1 MKEFIK
7 NNIAILAA
15 FLLPVLLILGI
26 VLNAHF
32 SKVSVKTNYNFV
44 YATCENGEYNYY
56 DCDTYLR
63 KRFAVVENKLV
74 LNELPKNN
82 VTDKDSTQT
91 YTDSSVRFFLH
102 DTNKNESEEVLIGRV
117 QELLL
122 NKFEES
128 PDGVKVVRSY
138 GDNPN
143 FLLFNTRSREGYFLV
158 KDKKGAELDILKE
171 YAGYQIPSFRFLGWV
186 ITTQ

>member
-44 YATCENGEYNYY
+44 YATCENGDYNYY

-63 KRFAVVENKLV
+63 KRFAIVDNKLV
-74 LNELPKNN
+74 LNELPKSND
-82 VTDKDSTQT
+82 VDKNPVETYSDSN
-91 YTDSSVRFFLH
+91 VRFFLYN
-102 DTNKNESEEVLIGRV
+102 TMKNENEEVLIKGV
-117 QELLL
+117 QELSL

-158 KDKKGAELDILKE
+158 KDKKGAELNIFKE
-171 YAGYQIPSFRFLGWV
+171 STGYQIPSFRFLGWV